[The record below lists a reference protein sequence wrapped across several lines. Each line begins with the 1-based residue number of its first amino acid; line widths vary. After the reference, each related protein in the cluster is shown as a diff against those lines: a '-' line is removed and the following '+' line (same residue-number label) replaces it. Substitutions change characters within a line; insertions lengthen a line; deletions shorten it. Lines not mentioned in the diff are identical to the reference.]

1 MKLDDTLTEAEF
13 QQQVVGIA
21 KQYGWQVFHPVRN
34 QPTFRGH
41 RQTTEPG
48 WPDIVA
54 LGHSRAVFI
63 ELKSSTGRVR
73 PEQVTTLRKLAA
85 AGCEVGLLRP
95 SDLPLVL
102 AVFGPRQQRLNKLP
116 EVA

>member
-1 MKLDDTLTEAEF
+1 MTDLLEKHW
-13 QQQVVGIA
+13 QSQVIGIA
-21 KQYGWQVFHPVRN
+21 KQYGWTCFTAGKN
-34 QPTFRGH
+34 QPTARGH
-41 RQTTEPG
+41 RQTVTAG

-54 LGHSRAVFI
+54 LGHSRALFL
-63 ELKSSTGRVR
+63 ELKAEKGRIR
-73 PEQVTTLRKLAA
+73 PEQVTTLRKLSE

-102 AVFGPRQQRLNKLP
+102 AVLGPQQLRLHRLP

>member
-21 KQYGWQVFHPVRN
+21 KQFGWQVFHPVRN

-48 WPDIVA
+48 WPDLVL
-54 LGHSRAVFI
+54 LGHSRALFV
-63 ELKSSTGRVR
+63 ELKRESGKPTQAQT
-73 PEQVTTLRKLAA
+73 ETLQRLAA
-85 AGCEVGLLRP
+85 AGCETALWRP
-95 SDLPLVL
+95 SDLRTVL
-102 AVFGPRQQRLNKLP
+102 AVLGPQQQRL
-116 EVA
+116 EGQAA